1 VDELIIVVPSRTQF
15 SVGIKAGHQ
24 YTEHTLTDTDLDAT
38 ADSPGRTIDQ
48 VAPDSPLGPVSVD
61 RRAGML
67 REGPMQRMTMASLL
81 LLTAV
86 AVLVGCGGDGAS
98 GPTGEVGADPSFAG
112 EIQPIFTSSCASLQC
127 HGAAEQAGL
136 KLTAG
141 DARA

>member
-1 VDELIIVVPSRTQF
+1 
-15 SVGIKAGHQ
+15 
-24 YTEHTLTDTDLDAT
+24 
-38 ADSPGRTIDQ
+38 
-48 VAPDSPLGPVSVD
+48 
-61 RRAGML
+61 
-67 REGPMQRMTMASLL
+67 MASLL

-141 DARA
+141 DARAELVDVPSTSEPAFLRVATSDADTSYVIVKLEGDQSVGGRMPLGGQPLVADEIQLIRNWIDEGAKDN